1 MFDILKFHKTV
12 QSAASQVANTLG
24 AAQFISHGFEEV
36 PGNALRLLAKDAQAR
51 EMLYAEFAQIL
62 VGIEGLKAELA
73 ERVAA
78 AEVVKSEE

>member
-1 MFDILKFHKTV
+1 MFNILEFHKSL

-62 VGIEGLKAELA
+62 VGIDGLKAEMA
-73 ERVAA
+73 ERLAI
-78 AEVVKSEE
+78 AEAGK